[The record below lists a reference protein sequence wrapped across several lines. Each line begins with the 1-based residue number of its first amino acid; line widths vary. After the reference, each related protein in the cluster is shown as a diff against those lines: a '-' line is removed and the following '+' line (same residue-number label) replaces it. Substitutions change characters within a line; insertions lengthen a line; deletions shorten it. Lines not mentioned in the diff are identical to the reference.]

1 MNRIHPNWCPT
12 DNNMEVLENKITKF
26 TQGFTKTNLGFRAET
41 LKTAEDTLSTLDFP
55 TTRNERW
62 KYTRVAKIANKSF
75 KSEQVGTVGKLNL
88 PVSDAYTI
96 VFVNGFFNADLSSL
110 NVPEGVEVSP
120 LSKTTEANDLLG
132 TTVKT
137 DNNIFTALNTLY
149 ATDGAYIRIKAKTI
163 VKKPIQIVHVL
174 TEENTISNLRNVI
187 VSERFSEAEVV
198 QVFLTENANESFANN
213 VTEIFIEEN
222 SKLTFN
228 KLQNETEGNYHIS
241 TEHVKQAKNSGFNI
255 NTITLNG
262 GLVRNDLFIDVAGEN
277 VETHLNGTYV
287 LKGNQHV
294 DNHTTVDHL
303 KPNCES
309 NELYKGV
316 VDENAT
322 AVFNGKVFVRQ
333 NAQKINAYQSN
344 GNVLLSDSASVN
356 SKPELEI
363 YADDVKCSHGSTT
376 GQLDEEAIYYLRAR
390 GISEKSAK
398 ALMVTAFIGDVIDK
412 IGNEAVVEYV
422 HNVLHERFG
431 WDF

>member
-1 MNRIHPNWCPT
+1 MT
-12 DNNMEVLENKITKF
+12 EVIQDSKIAKF
-26 TQGFTKTNLGFRAET
+26 TDGFPKTNLDFRENT
-41 LKTAEDTLSTLDFP
+41 LNAAKNILLTQDFP

-75 KSEQVGTVGKLNL
+75 KSQPGTIIGDLNL
-88 PVSDAYTI
+88 PVADAYTI
-96 VFVNGFFNADLSSL
+96 VFVNGFYDAPLSSL
-110 NVPEGVEVSP
+110 NLPEGIEVLPVS
-120 LSKTTEANDLLG
+120 EAGSASELLG
-132 TTVKT
+132 KNV
-137 DNNIFTALNTLY
+137 NAGINVFEALNTMY
-149 ATDGAYIRIKAKTI
+149 ATDGAFIRLKAKTI
-163 VKKPIQIVHVL
+163 ADKPIQIVHIL
-174 TEENTISNLRNVI
+174 TGENTISNLRNVI
-187 VSERFSEAEVV
+187 VSERFSEAKVV
-198 QVFLTENANESFANN
+198 QVFLTENANASFANN

-222 SKLTFN
+222 AKLTFD
-228 KLQNETEGNYHIS
+228 KLQNESEANYHIS
-241 TEHVKQAKNSGFNI
+241 TEHIKQAKHSNFTI

-262 GLVRNDLFIDVAGEN
+262 GLVRNNLFIDVEGEN

-294 DNHTTVDHL
+294 DNQTTVDHL
-303 KPNCES
+303 QPNCES

-316 VDENAT
+316 VDESAT
-322 AVFNGKVFVRQ
+322 AVFNGKVFVRK

-412 IGNEAVVEYV
+412 IDNESVVKYV
-422 HNVLHERFG
+422 HNELHKRFG

>member
-1 MNRIHPNWCPT
+1 MT
-12 DNNMEVLENKITKF
+12 EVIQESKITKF
-26 TQGFTKTNLGFRAET
+26 REGLSTTNLAFRENILKNAEN
-41 LKTAEDTLSTLDFP
+41 TLSTQDFP

-75 KSEQVGTVGKLNL
+75 TAQTGVIEHLNL

-96 VFVNGFFNADLSSL
+96 VFVNGFYNASLSSV
-110 NVPEGVEVSP
+110 NFQEGVEIAA
-120 LSKTTEANDLLG
+120 LSTTNAANELLG
-132 TTVKT
+132 KHVNIE
-137 DNNIFTALNTLY
+137 NNIFTALNTLH
-149 ATDGAYIRIKAKTI
+149 ATDGVFIRLQAKTI
-163 VKKPIQIVHVL
+163 VEKPIQIVHVL
-174 TEENTISNLRNVI
+174 TGENTISNLRNVI
-187 VSERFSEAEVV
+187 VSERFSEAEIV
-198 QVFLTENANESFANN
+198 QVFLTEKANESFVNN
-213 VTEIFIEEN
+213 VTEIFVEEN
-222 SKLTFN
+222 AKLVFD
-228 KLQNETEGNYHIS
+228 KLQNETETNYHVS
-241 TEHVKQAKNSGFNI
+241 TEHVKQADNSNFKI

-262 GLVRNDLFIDVAGEN
+262 GLVRNDLFIDVEGKG
-277 VETHLNGTYV
+277 VETHLNGTYI

-303 KPNCES
+303 QPNCES

-333 NAQKINAYQSN
+333 HAQKINAYQSN

-376 GQLDEEAIYYLRAR
+376 GQLDEDAIYYLRAR

-412 IGNEAVVEYV
+412 IDTEAVVEYV
-422 HNVLHERFG
+422 HKELHGRFG

>member
-1 MNRIHPNWCPT
+1 MT
-12 DNNMEVLENKITKF
+12 EVIQESKISKF
-26 TQGFTKTNLGFRAET
+26 QEGFSKTTLGFRENILKNAENV
-41 LKTAEDTLSTLDFP
+41 LSTLDFP

-62 KYTRVAKIANKSF
+62 KYTRVAKIANKTFS
-75 KSEQVGTVGKLNL
+75 SATGTVEKLDL
-88 PVSDAYTI
+88 PVKDAYTI
-96 VFVNGFFNADLSSL
+96 VFVNGFFRSDLSAL
-110 NVPEGVEVSP
+110 NLPEGVEVSA
-120 LSKTTEANDLLG
+120 LSQTAAANELLG
-132 TTVKT
+132 SIVNVDTNV
-137 DNNIFTALNTLY
+137 FSALNTLY
-149 ATDGAYIRIKAKTI
+149 ATDGVYIRLKAKTI
-163 VKKPIQIVHVL
+163 VEKPVQIVHVL
-174 TEENTISNLRNVI
+174 TGENTIANVRNVI
-187 VSERFSEAEVV
+187 VSERFSEAEIV
-198 QVFLTENANESFANN
+198 QVFLAENATESFLNN
-213 VTEIFIEEN
+213 VTEVFVEEN
-222 SKLTFN
+222 AKLAFD
-228 KLQNETEGNYHIS
+228 KLQNETEGNFHIS
-241 TEHVKQAKNSGFNI
+241 TEHVKQAKSSDFKI

-262 GLVRNDLFIDVAGEN
+262 GLVRNDLFIDVEGEN

-303 KPNCES
+303 KANCES

-322 AVFNGKVFVRQ
+322 AVFNGKVFVRKD
-333 NAQKINAYQSN
+333 AQKINAYQSN

-412 IGNEAVVEYV
+412 IDNEAVVEYV
-422 HNVLHERFG
+422 HKGLHERFG

>member
-1 MNRIHPNWCPT
+1 
-12 DNNMEVLENKITKF
+12 MEVLENKVTKF
-26 TQGFTKTNLGFRAET
+26 REGLRKT
-41 LKTAEDTLSTLDFP
+41 TLSFREKTVNSAENVLSTQDFP

-75 KSEQVGTVGKLNL
+75 VSDKGNIQQLNL

-96 VFVNGFFNADLSSL
+96 VFVNGYFNESLSSL
-110 NVPEGVEVSP
+110 TNLPEGIVISP
-120 LSKTTEANDLLG
+120 ISEATSEFLGEIVATE
-132 TTVKT
+132 K
-137 DNNIFTALNTLY
+137 NIFVALNTLH
-149 ATDGAYIRIKAKTI
+149 ATNGAFVHIKAKTI
-163 VKKPIQIVHVL
+163 ADKPIQIINVL
-174 TEENTISNLRNVI
+174 AGENTISNTRNLI
-187 VSERFSEAEVV
+187 VSEQFSEAEIV
-198 QVFLTENANESFANN
+198 QVFLSENAVESFANN
-213 VTEIFIEEN
+213 VTEIIVEDN
-222 SKLTFN
+222 AKLVVD
-228 KLQNETEGNYHIS
+228 KLQNESEENFHIS
-241 TEHVKQAKNSGFNI
+241 TEHISQAKNSNFKI

-262 GLVRNDLFIDVAGEN
+262 GLVRNDLFIDVKGQN
-277 VETHLNGTYV
+277 VETYLNGTYV

-303 KPNCES
+303 FANCES

-316 VDENAT
+316 VDEKAT
-322 AVFNGKVFVRQ
+322 AVFNGKVFVRPD
-333 NAQKINAYQSN
+333 AQKINAYQSN

-376 GQLDEEAIYYLRAR
+376 GQLDEEAIFYLRAR

-412 IGNEAVVEYV
+412 IDNESVVEYV
-422 HNVLHERFG
+422 HTELHKRFG

>member
-1 MNRIHPNWCPT
+1 MT
-12 DNNMEVLENKITKF
+12 EVIQDSKIAKF
-26 TQGFTKTNLGFRAET
+26 REGLTKTSLKFRNNVLNIAKNTLET
-41 LKTAEDTLSTLDFP
+41 QDFP

-62 KYTRVAKIANKSF
+62 KYTRVAKIANKTFTTQTGSI
-75 KSEQVGTVGKLNL
+75 GTFTL
-88 PVSDAYTI
+88 PVEDAYTI
-96 VFVNGFFNADLSSL
+96 VFINGFYDAALSVL
-110 NVPEGVEVSP
+110 NLPEGIEVST
-120 LSKTTEANDLLG
+120 LSENASAKEFLG
-132 TTVKT
+132 KNAVIT
-137 DNNIFTALNTLY
+137 DNVFMALNTVY
-149 ATDGAYIRIKAKTI
+149 AINGAFVRIKAKTI
-163 VKKPIQIVHVL
+163 PDKPIQIVHVL
-174 TEENTISNLRNVI
+174 TGEHTIANTRNII

-198 QVFLTENANESFANN
+198 QVFLSENAKESFVNN
-213 VTEIFIEEN
+213 VTEIFVDEN
-222 SKLTFN
+222 AQLVFD
-228 KLQNETEGNYHIS
+228 KLQNETEENYHIS
-241 TEHVKQAKNSGFNI
+241 TEHVKQAKNSCFKI

-262 GLVRNDLFIDVAGEN
+262 GLVRNDLFIDVEGEN
-277 VETHLNGTYV
+277 VDTHLNGAYI

-303 KPNCES
+303 YPNCES

-322 AVFNGKVFVRQ
+322 TVFNGKVFVRQ

-376 GQLDEEAIYYLRAR
+376 GQLDEEAIYYLRTR

-398 ALMVTAFIGDVIDK
+398 ALMVTAFIEDVIDK
-412 IGNEAVVEYV
+412 IDSESVIEYV
-422 HNVLHERFG
+422 HNELHDRFG

>member
-1 MNRIHPNWCPT
+1 
-12 DNNMEVLENKITKF
+12 MEVLENKVTKF
-26 TQGFTKTNLGFRAET
+26 KEGLETTNLCFREKTVKSAENT
-41 LKTAEDTLSTLDFP
+41 ISTQDFP

-62 KYTRVAKIANKSF
+62 KYTRVAKITSKSF
-75 KSEQVGTVGKLNL
+75 VPKSGNIHQLNL

-96 VFVNGFFNADLSSL
+96 VFVNGYFNASLSSL
-110 NVPEGVEVSP
+110 NNLPEGIVISPVSETKSEF
-120 LSKTTEANDLLG
+120 LGEIVNTE
-132 TTVKT
+132 
-137 DNNIFTALNTLY
+137 NNIFVALNTLH
-149 ATDGAYIRIKAKTI
+149 ATNGAFVRITAKTI
-163 VKKPIQIVHVL
+163 AEKPIQIVHVL
-174 TEENTISNLRNVI
+174 TGENTISNTRNLI
-187 VSERFSEAEVV
+187 VSEQFSEAEIV
-198 QVFLTENANESFANN
+198 QVFLSENAVESFANN
-213 VTEIFIEEN
+213 VTEIIVEDN
-222 SKLTFN
+222 AKLIVD
-228 KLQNETEGNYHIS
+228 KLQNETEENFHIS
-241 TEHVKQAKNSGFNI
+241 TEHIKQAKNSNFKI

-262 GLVRNDLFIDVAGEN
+262 GLVRNDLFIDVKGQN

-303 KPNCES
+303 LPNCES

-316 VDENAT
+316 VDEKAT
-322 AVFNGKVFVRQ
+322 AVFNGKVFVRP

-412 IGNEAVVEYV
+412 IDNESVVEYV
-422 HNVLHERFG
+422 HNELHKRFG
-431 WDF
+431 WEF